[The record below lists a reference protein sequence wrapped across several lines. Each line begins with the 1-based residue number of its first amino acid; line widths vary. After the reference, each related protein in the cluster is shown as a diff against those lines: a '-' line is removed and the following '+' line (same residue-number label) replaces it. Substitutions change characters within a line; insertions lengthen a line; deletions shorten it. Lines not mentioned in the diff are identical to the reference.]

1 MAEGLE
7 DCTHELWNKN
17 IARDEERLWV
27 RSMIVTSDHSGS
39 GDVAETPF
47 YLCIDQEDLQF
58 YTKQLRM
65 CDKSFKSYHYVHV
78 CPESL

>member
-47 YLCIDQEDLQF
+47 YLCIDQEIN
-58 YTKQLRM
+58 TKQPRM
-65 CDKSFKSYHYVHV
+65 CDKSFKSCHYVHV

>member
-47 YLCIDQEDLQF
+47 YLCIDQEDQHQA
-58 YTKQLRM
+58 TRQ
-65 CDKSFKSYHYVHV
+65 V
-78 CPESL
+78 